1 MLRRNFIVLS
11 TFAAAAVSL
20 PLLKCTSAD
29 PELDKKLAIPE
40 TLSQLIDENSIKE
53 IGKKYGSSNPNDYSA
68 NTLERELKKEIGGKS
83 VTSGTSLN
91 EIYSLLDKNI
101 QNDFESAN
109 TLVISG
115 WVLSATEAK
124 QCALFSLINNSK

>member
-40 TLSQLIDENSIKE
+40 ILSQLIDENSIKD
-53 IGKKYGSSNPNDYSA
+53 IGKKYGSSNPNDYSEKS
-68 NTLERELKKEIGGKS
+68 LEQELKKGIEGKS
-83 VTSGTSLN
+83 VTSGTPLN
-91 EIYSLLDKNI
+91 EIYSILDKNI

-115 WVLSATEAK
+115 WVLSSTEVR
-124 QCALFSLINNSK
+124 QCA

>member
-40 TLSQLIDENSIKE
+40 ILSQLIDENSIKD
-53 IGKKYGSSNPNDYSA
+53 IGKKYGSSNPNDYSEKS
-68 NTLERELKKEIGGKS
+68 LEQELKKGIEGKS
-83 VTSGTSLN
+83 VTSGTPLN
-91 EIYSLLDKNI
+91 EIYSILDKNI

-115 WVLSATEAK
+115 WVLSSTEVR

>member
-40 TLSQLIDENSIKE
+40 ILSQLIDENSIKD
-53 IGKKYGSSNPNDYSA
+53 IGKKYGSSNPNDYSEKS
-68 NTLERELKKEIGGKS
+68 LEQELKKGIEGKS
-83 VTSGTSLN
+83 VTSGTPLN
-91 EIYSLLDKNI
+91 EIYSILDKNI

-109 TLVISG
+109 TLVISR
-115 WVLSATEAK
+115 WVLSSTEVR